1 MDFSV
6 IVCCYNPNIEKLKKT
21 IISIEK
27 QQNVDFDIIISDDGS
42 KFKYENEIKEWA
54 KINDFGNIKYNF
66 LKENVGTVKNLIS
79 AFEVS
84 NGKYIKVISPGDY
97 LFNENSLKKYKVE
110 FEKKGYSLLFSRA
123 VYYNEQ
129 GEILKIR
136 NPQMKSSENGGKYL
150 KRNVCF
156 FGDCLLGA
164 SMACKRE
171 IKKYLDEISG
181 TVRLLEDF
189 PLSYLALMKGE
200 KVGFI
205 KDYMIWYEFGT
216 GVSTSGISPML
227 EKDYLEFIKYLK
239 SEYASNKEIQK
250 SVKCIELLRSKSSK
264 INKLKILF
272 LKPSFLFEY
281 IKLKLLKRFR
291 KFKKVNILDLGKI
304 IAIQIDK

>member
-129 GEILKIR
+129 GEILNLR
-136 NPQMKSSENGGKYL
+136 APQLGSTERGGKHL
-150 KRNVCF
+150 KTNVCF
-156 FGDCLLGA
+156 SMDFLLGA

-171 IKKYLDEISG
+171 MKKYLDEISG
-181 TVRLLEDF
+181 TVRLMEDF
-189 PLSYLALMKGE
+189 PLSYLALMNGE

-205 KDYMIWYEFGT
+205 KDYMIWYEHGS
-216 GVSTSGISPML
+216 GVSTSNSGKIL
-227 EKDYLEFIKYLK
+227 RDDYLKFFNYLK
-239 SEYASNKEIQK
+239 THYLNNKEIQK
-250 SVKCIELLRSKSSK
+250 S
-264 INKLKILF
+264 LKIMECIF
-272 LKPSFLFEY
+272 NPKPKITALQ
-281 IKLKLLKRFR
+281 LA
-291 KFKKVNILDLGKI
+291 FKKPICFINYMYLRFFNKKRKPKVEFSNMYKI
-304 IAIQIDK
+304 TTLEQ